1 MEDSNNV
8 LYNVKSIADMVK
20 TEQGELVIH
29 SALTVFIRC
38 NYKVIL
44 DMCIMAQKEAK
55 MCSVAKM
62 IENEWKDV
70 DKIAKRLLLCAKLLF
85 RDVTCG
91 NSLNLYHLISGI
103 VVVDK
108 IEELLCA
115 KLIHVRNCTRKL
127 ELEWK
132 FKINLRSLE
141 LSAQYAL
148 NSLIAERNLE
158 YPLAKLWIAICN
170 SLGLN
175 YHSPLAIPQP
185 SYMTEEMNWC
195 TEGTPDYSIKG
206 SYDSPVLSEIDLAYL
221 PATSLYYNDMKAV
234 WRFFQASDAMWEGE
248 EVQPAWLLPITI
260 SMECRRNQLV
270 YLHHMEDTSLPVETL
285 DILKMAAALMQ
296 TSSEETLA
304 VYKDAAQRY
313 GETQAFVDFVHEVY
327 KPGTIFLSIVLSHI
341 KTCACNIQKCMEQPQ
356 SSLSAPL
363 WDRLRLEY
371 VAAQEQHH
379 ATLAVLVNVKPK
391 EEICTDKEA
400 TRWNSERGAE
410 LKLLHDSLM
419 YLEGLLERRVLY
431 TEALAEAE
439 ATAVVARAT
448 GGSDRQSLLQDCW
461 RNALS
466 YIDTAIGQLVAA
478 LGTTGPLSV
487 LPHRCS

>member
-8 LYNVKSIADMVK
+8 LYNVKSI
-20 TEQGELVIH
+20 H

-38 NYKVIL
+38 NYKIIL

-148 NSLIAERNLE
+148 NSLIAERNME
-158 YPLAKLWIAICN
+158 YPLSKLWIAKGN

-185 SYMTEEMNWC
+185 PYMTEEMNWY
-195 TEGTPDYSIKG
+195 TEGTPDYFIKG
-206 SYDSPVLSEIDLAYL
+206 SYDSPILSEVYMAYL
-221 PATSLYYNDMKAV
+221 PATSLYYNDMKSV
-234 WRFFQASDAMWEGE
+234 WRFLQASYTMWEGE
-248 EVQPAWLLPITI
+248 VQPTWILPIL
-260 SMECRRNQLV
+260 SLMECRRNQLI
-270 YLHHMEDTSLPVETL
+270 YLHHLEDTSLPDETV
-285 DILKMAAALMQ
+285 DILNMAAVLMQ
-296 TSSEETLA
+296 TSSQESLA

-313 GETQAFVDFVHEVY
+313 GETQAFVDFVH
-327 KPGTIFLSIVLSHI
+327 
-341 KTCACNIQKCMEQPQ
+341 
-356 SSLSAPL
+356 
-363 WDRLRLEY
+363 
-371 VAAQEQHH
+371 
-379 ATLAVLVNVKPK
+379 
-391 EEICTDKEA
+391 
-400 TRWNSERGAE
+400 
-410 LKLLHDSLM
+410 
-419 YLEGLLERRVLY
+419 
-431 TEALAEAE
+431 
-439 ATAVVARAT
+439 
-448 GGSDRQSLLQDCW
+448 
-461 RNALS
+461 
-466 YIDTAIGQLVAA
+466 
-478 LGTTGPLSV
+478 
-487 LPHRCS
+487 